1 MDNKKIIINIGRQF
15 GSGGK
20 ATAEEIGRILG
31 IPVYDAELLSEA
43 AKKSGIREEIFSS
56 SDERNRFW
64 AFGTGIGN
72 NEIFKIQSETI
83 REIAQ
88 KGSAVFVG
96 RASDYVLRDLDCCL
110 DVFISA
116 PFEKRLE
123 KTLAENTKMSRREAE
138 FFIQKKDK
146 ERADYYNFFTFTDWG
161 AASNYDL
168 CIDSAIL
175 GYTGTAEFII
185 EFARRKGLL

>member
-72 NEIFKIQSETI
+72 NEIFKCIQHFRMPDEKMN
-83 REIAQ
+83 RWRF
-88 KGSAVFVG
+88 VFG
-96 RASDYVLRDLDCCL
+96 NHYPFSFMDLNL
-110 DVFISA
+110 NIPKSMGN
-116 PFEKRLE
+116 L
-123 KTLAENTKMSRREAE
+123 
-138 FFIQKKDK
+138 
-146 ERADYYNFFTFTDWG
+146 
-161 AASNYDL
+161 
-168 CIDSAIL
+168 
-175 GYTGTAEFII
+175 
-185 EFARRKGLL
+185 